1 MSEQAP
7 SAPASRAF
15 SPVAV
20 LWMIVVGVVSLGG
33 WLWLSAY
40 APELRTPEDPGAHA
54 LSRSAIGFTGLR
66 ELLSAR
72 GDTVLVSRDP
82 HRRPHGLLILTPT
95 VGTSD
100 KAVEAMGFEAP
111 ELVILP
117 KWNVGPDPTHP
128 GWVSRSGDD
137 LMPLDLM
144 SKKLPGGLLGG
155 VAIARR
161 KDPRPSPLSLRAL
174 GGPFTTGTTLRAG
187 PIENLQTV
195 SGQDWL
201 PVLVDE
207 AGRGVLIRAKDRDL
221 YVLSDPDLMNTH
233 GVANLDTARVAVAVV
248 DAVRPQGAAV
258 VQDATLNG
266 FTRARNLLKLAFEP
280 PFLGVT
286 LSALALALLMG
297 LHAAARFGPAQAG
310 GRALALGAEA
320 LADNSAGLIRLAKR
334 EPAMAPAY
342 AALVRAEVARAVG
355 APRELA
361 GEALDE
367 VLDRLGKA
375 RDATETS
382 SGLTEAAR
390 AVRTRPDLMRLA
402 ERLMIWRT
410 EMTRDRR

>member
-1 MSEQAP
+1 
-7 SAPASRAF
+7 
-15 SPVAV
+15 
-20 LWMIVVGVVSLGG
+20 MIVVGVVSLGG

-54 LSRSAIGFTGLR
+54 LSRSAVGFAGLR
-66 ELLSAR
+66 ELLTAR

-82 HRRPHGLLILTPT
+82 HRRPHGLLVLTPT
-95 VGTSD
+95 VGTGD
-100 KAVEAMGFEAP
+100 KAVQALGFEAP

-117 KWNVGPDPTHP
+117 KWSVGPDPTHA
-128 GWVSRSGDD
+128 GWVLRGGDD
-137 LMPLDLM
+137 LMPLQLM
-144 SKKLPGGLLGG
+144 AKNLPGSLLAG
-155 VAIARR
+155 VAITRRTDARAAR
-161 KDPRPSPLSLRAL
+161 VALRGA
-174 GGPFTTGTTLRAG
+174 GAPFAPGAAFRTG

-195 SGQDWL
+195 SGRDWT

-207 AGRGVLIRAKDRDL
+207 AGRAVLMRARDRAL

-233 GVANLDTARVAVAVV
+233 GLADLDTARTAAAVV
-248 DAVRPQGAAV
+248 DAIRPPGAAV
-258 VQDATLNG
+258 VQDVTLNG
-266 FTRARNLLKLAFEP
+266 FTRARSLLKLAFEP

-286 LSALALALLMG
+286 LSALGVALLMA

-355 APRELA
+355 APRDLA

-367 VLDRLGKA
+367 MLDRLGRA
-375 RDATETS
+375 RSATETA
-382 SGLTEAAR
+382 SGLSEAAG
-390 AVRTRPDLMRLA
+390 AVRTRAELMRLA
-402 ERLMIWRT
+402 ERLQTWKT
-410 EMTRDRR
+410 EMTRDGR